1 MSNIEGLQRP
11 EQIGTKTRERRE
23 GTEEESKLLAAVGE
37 RLKPDSLV
45 YAGSFASHIYYH
57 PLAGEY
63 IFMSQ
68 SADLRAPEQIA
79 NEAIKE
85 LARKL
90 MIQFGRKPPRKI
102 GESNDI

>member
-1 MSNIEGLQRP
+1 MSNIEGLQKP

-23 GTEEESKLLAAVGE
+23 GTHEEAKLLAEVGE
-37 RLKPDSLV
+37 RLKPEGLV
-45 YAGSFASHIYYH
+45 YAGSFASHIYYR

-63 IFMSQ
+63 VFFSQ

-90 MIQFGRKPPRKI
+90 MIQFGRRPPKKI
-102 GESNDI
+102 GESNEI

>member
-1 MSNIEGLQRP
+1 MSIEGLNKP
-11 EQIGTKTRERRE
+11 EQLGTKTRERVI

-37 RLKPDSLV
+37 RLKPEGLT
-45 YAGSFASHIYYH
+45 YAGSFASHIYYR

-63 IFMSQ
+63 IFLSQ

-79 NEAIKE
+79 NEAVKE

-90 MIQFGRKPPRKI
+90 MIQFGHKPPRKI